1 MSGKGNGSLQWLA
14 FPGKWGAMD
23 RILMIVI
30 DGLGDQ
36 AQDDLGRRTPL
47 QVAYT
52 PNLNHL
58 ALLGGCGL
66 YHGLGSGVIL
76 PSDLAHFLLL
86 GYPVNQFPGRGYL
99 EALGAGMDT
108 PPNTAFF
115 VAQGCWIDDRGT
127 LVESRAQ
134 LDPDQWNAVLD
145 SIPTTMHHGGQRL
158 TLHPV
163 GPGEAIV
170 EVEGGSHEV
179 SDTHPLVP
187 GSPALRAEPFEKGN
201 EKARATAELLNRYLV
216 EVHRQLLSRHP
227 QRGLG
232 VDGGQGMN
240 AILTWG
246 GGRFRILE
254 SLEERWGLKGASL
267 AAGSAYKGL
276 SLALGMDHEELPELK
291 DPGDDLLKRLQR
303 AERLLEDYDLIYL
316 HVMAIHRAAHTRNP
330 WNKVEAIESLDR
342 ALPYLAERFVTQDGL
357 LTVITGDHSIPSSG
371 FMLHSGEPVPLLII
385 GNKVRRGETRTFDEV
400 AVAQGSLGF
409 LRGAELMHT
418 ILSYTG
424 RGNMFGRYQGPQHRP
439 YFSPQQAAPMPWWE

>member
-1 MSGKGNGSLQWLA
+1 MV
-14 FPGKWGAMD
+14 
-23 RILMIVI
+23 VI

-86 GYPVNQFPGRGYL
+86 GYPVNLFPGRGYL
-99 EALGAGMDT
+99 EALGAEMDT
-108 PPNTAFF
+108 PPGTAFF
-115 VAQGCWIDDRGT
+115 LAQGCWIDERG
-127 LVESRAQ
+127 
-134 LDPDQWNAVLD
+134 VLLENLPPID
-145 SIPTTMHHGGQRL
+145 LRDWEEVLNSIPHAMHHQGL
-158 TLHPV
+158 SLSLHSIA
-163 GPGEAIV
+163 PGEAII
-170 EVEGGSHEV
+170 EIEGGSHEV
-179 SDTHPLVP
+179 SDTHPLVLGAP
-187 GSPALRAEPFEKGN
+187 TFKAEPLDAAN
-201 EKARATAELLNRYLV
+201 RRAVATAELLNRYLV
-216 EVHRQLLSRHP
+216 EVHRIL
-227 QRGLG
+227 
-232 VDGGQGMN
+232 QGIPLNREGRREEIPKVN

-246 GGRFRILE
+246 GGTFRTLE
-254 SLEERWGLKGASL
+254 GIEERWGLKSASL
-267 AAGSAYKGL
+267 AAGRTYKGL
-276 SLALGMDHEELPELK
+276 SLALNMTHHELAELE
-291 DPGDDLLKRLQR
+291 DPGDDLLKRLQL
-303 AERLLEDYDLIYL
+303 AERLLEEYDLVYL
-316 HVMAIHRAAHTRNP
+316 HVMAIHKAAHTRNP

-385 GNKVRRGETRTFDEV
+385 GSKVRRGETRIFDEV
-400 AVAQGSLGF
+400 SVAQGSLGF
-409 LRGAELMHT
+409 LRGVELMHT

-439 YFSPQQAAPMPWWE
+439 YFSPQQARPMPW

>member
-1 MSGKGNGSLQWLA
+1 
-14 FPGKWGAMD
+14 MD

-66 YHGLGSGVIL
+66 YHGLASGVIL

-86 GYPVNQFPGRGYL
+86 GYQANQFPGRGYL
-99 EALGAGMDT
+99 EALGAGLTT
-108 PPNTAFF
+108 PPNTALFM
-115 VAQGCWIDDRGT
+115 AQGCWIDERGV
-127 LVESRAQ
+127 LLESRPKIGQ
-134 LDPDQWNAVLD
+134 EEWEEVLNT
-145 SIPTTMHHGGQRL
+145 IPLTMHHKGQRL
-158 TLHPV
+158 TLHPIS
-163 GPGEAIV
+163 PGEAIV
-170 EVEGGSHEV
+170 AVEGGSHEV
-179 SDTHPLVP
+179 SDSHPLVLGAP
-187 GSPALRAEPFEKGN
+187 SLKVEPFEKGN
-201 EKARATAELLNRYLV
+201 KKALVTAELLNTYLID
-216 EVHRQLLSRHP
+216 VHRALQRLSFNRKGEKEERP
-227 QRGLG
+227 TI
-232 VDGGQGMN
+232 N

-246 GGRFRILE
+246 GGRLRQIE
-254 SLEERWGLKGASL
+254 SLEERWGLRSASL
-267 AAGSAYKGL
+267 ASGRAYKGL
-276 SLALGMDHEELPELK
+276 SLALGMDHYELPELE
-291 DPGDDLLKRLQR
+291 DPGDDLLKRLQQV
-303 AERLLEDYDLIYL
+303 ERLIEEYDMVYL
-316 HVMAIHRAAHTRNP
+316 HVMAIHRAAHTRNS

-385 GNKVRRGETRTFDEV
+385 GSKVRRGETRTFDEV

-409 LRGAELMHT
+409 LRGPELMHT

-439 YFSPQQAAPMPWWE
+439 YFSPHQATPMPWWH

>member
-1 MSGKGNGSLQWLA
+1 
-14 FPGKWGAMD
+14 MD

-36 AQDDLGRRTPL
+36 AQEDLGRRTPL

-99 EALGAGMDT
+99 EALGAGLDT

-115 VAQGCWIDDRGT
+115 VAQGCWIDERGV
-127 LVESRAQ
+127 L
-134 LDPDQWNAVLD
+134 LD
-145 SIPTTMHHGGQRL
+145 SHPGVEPEEWEEILQAIPRSMHHQGQRL
-158 TLHPV
+158 TLHSIA
-163 GPGEAIV
+163 PGEALV

-187 GSPALRAEPFEKGN
+187 GSPSLKAEPFDKGN
-201 EKARATAELLNRYLV
+201 RKAVATAELLNRYLV
-216 EVHRQLLSRHP
+216 EVHRVLQALPSNRMSRRENVP
-227 QRGLG
+227 
-232 VDGGQGMN
+232 VVN
-240 AILTWG
+240 AVLTWG
-246 GGRFRILE
+246 GGMFRSLE
-254 SLEERWGLKGASL
+254 SLEERWGLKSASL
-267 AAGSAYKGL
+267 AAGRAYKGL
-276 SLALGMDHEELPELK
+276 SLALGMAHEELPELD

-303 AERLLEDYDLIYL
+303 AERLLEEYDLIYL
-316 HVMAIHRAAHTRNP
+316 HVLAVHRAAHTRNP

-400 AVAQGSLGF
+400 TVAQGSLGF

-439 YFSPQQAAPMPWWE
+439 YFSPHLATPMPWEF